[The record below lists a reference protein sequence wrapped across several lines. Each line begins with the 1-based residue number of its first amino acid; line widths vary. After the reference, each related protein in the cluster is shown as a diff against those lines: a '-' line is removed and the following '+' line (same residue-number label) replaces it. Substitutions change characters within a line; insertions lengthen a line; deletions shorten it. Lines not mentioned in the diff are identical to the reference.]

1 MKINYIVNIIYKTL
15 WLVLFFLII
24 TFDRSNTYSV
34 YITLSLLI
42 LLTIIAVIR
51 AINLRNEWRP
61 IAEEYLVASQ
71 RFPGHYF
78 DIGYPTRFHI

>member
-24 TFDRSNTYSV
+24 TFDRSNTYSI

-61 IAEEYLVASQ
+61 IAEEYFVNNI
-71 RFPGHYF
+71 
-78 DIGYPTRFHI
+78 DEK

>member
-34 YITLSLLI
+34 YTTLSLLI

-61 IAEEYLVASQ
+61 IAEEYFVNKI
-71 RFPGHYF
+71 
-78 DIGYPTRFHI
+78 DEK

>member
-34 YITLSLLI
+34 YITISLLI

-61 IAEEYLVASQ
+61 IAEEYFVNNI
-71 RFPGHYF
+71 
-78 DIGYPTRFHI
+78 DEK

>member
-51 AINLRNEWRP
+51 AINLRNECRP
-61 IAEEYLVASQ
+61 IAKEYFVNNI
-71 RFPGHYF
+71 
-78 DIGYPTRFHI
+78 DEK

>member
-15 WLVLFFLII
+15 WLVLVFLII
-24 TFDRSNTYSV
+24 TFVRSNTYSV

-61 IAEEYLVASQ
+61 IAEEYFVNNI
-71 RFPGHYF
+71 
-78 DIGYPTRFHI
+78 DEK

>member
-1 MKINYIVNIIYKTL
+1 MKINFIVNIIYKTL

-24 TFDRSNTYSV
+24 TFDRSNTYSI

-61 IAEEYLVASQ
+61 IAEEYFVNNI
-71 RFPGHYF
+71 
-78 DIGYPTRFHI
+78 DEK

>member
-51 AINLRNEWRP
+51 TINLRNEWRP
-61 IAEEYLVASQ
+61 IAEEYFVNNI
-71 RFPGHYF
+71 
-78 DIGYPTRFHI
+78 DEK